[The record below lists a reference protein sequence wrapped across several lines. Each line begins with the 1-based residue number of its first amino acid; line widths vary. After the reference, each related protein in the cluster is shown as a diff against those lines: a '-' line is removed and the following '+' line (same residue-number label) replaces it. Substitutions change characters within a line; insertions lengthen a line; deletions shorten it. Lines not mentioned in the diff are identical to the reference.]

1 MKAKES
7 DSRIKLTPEVLD
19 ALVSAIIKVGT
30 IKEAVKLL
38 PVNITPEWISEK
50 RRQDEELD
58 RRLTMAVKAHKSG
71 IPDQDIE
78 KLILLEKSLHRQLKH
93 GEVET
98 IRQLDPQTKEVL
110 SIVEKVKKR
119 FDPKIWEILHP
130 KKIWSEASVLMVTSN
145 QMQDIVNDEV
155 LSEEDKKVLFRWLPR
170 WIQKATQELQKS
182 GIPVKYLDKF
192 E

>member
-1 MKAKES
+1 MKRKEK
-7 DSRIKLTPEVLD
+7 DNRVKLTPEVKD
-19 ALVSAIIKVGT
+19 ALVSAVLKVGS
-30 IKEAVKLL
+30 IKEATKLL
-38 PVNITPEWISEK
+38 SVSITPEWIYE
-50 RRQDEELD
+50 RRKQDDELD

-71 IPDQDIE
+71 MPDQDIE

-93 GEVET
+93 GEVEV

-119 FDPKIWEILHP
+119 FDPKIWDILHP
-130 KKIWSEASVLMVTSN
+130 KKIWSEASILMVTSN
-145 QMQDIVNDEV
+145 QMQDIVNDDG
-155 LSEEDKKVLFRWLPR
+155 LTEDDKQVLFRWLPR

-182 GIPVKYLDKF
+182 GVPIKYLDKL

>member
-1 MKAKES
+1 MA
-7 DSRIKLTPEVLD
+7 DRVKLTPEIID
-19 ALVSAIIKVGT
+19 ALISAVLKVGSVR
-30 IKEAVKLL
+30 KAVKLL
-38 PVNITPEWISEK
+38 PISITPEWISEK
-50 RRQDEELD
+50 RQQNTELD
-58 RRLTMAVKAHKSG
+58 RRLTMAVKAYKAG

-93 GEVET
+93 GEIET

-130 KKIWSEASVLMVTSN
+130 KKIWSEASILMVTSN
-145 QMQDIVNDEV
+145 QMQDIVNDEG
-155 LSEEDKKVLFRWLPR
+155 LTEEEKQVLFSWLPR

-182 GIPVKYLDKF
+182 GVPVKYLDKF
-192 E
+192 D